1 MKQTAAVQD
10 ALNRFNQRRVW
21 LRDALKNHQPFL
33 LLASLSFVI
42 AAFLRNTDAAGFAAL
57 AAIAF
62 LVAMFFSV
70 RLDSLSAPDLTMVIV
85 FYASLGYGFVLLTI
99 DAIVI
104 LLGVP
109 GAVVGIILAG
119 SVLLLGLEV
128 FVLLELIWRLRRRLS
143 ETKGAGP

>member
-57 AAIAF
+57 AALAF
-62 LVAMFFSV
+62 LLAMFFSV
-70 RLDSLSAPDLTMVIV
+70 RLDSLRTPDLTMVIV
-85 FYASLGYGFVLLTI
+85 FYASLGYGFVLLAI

-109 GAVVGIILAG
+109 GAVLGIVFAG
-119 SVLLLGLEV
+119 SILVLGLGVVALTES
-128 FVLLELIWRLRRRLS
+128 IWMLRQRLAK
-143 ETKGAGP
+143 TKGPGP